1 MTERPFFRTDL
12 VSRPLADGGQRFVE
26 VTDPDSGNSFRFYE
40 IEYAIACAMNGDR
53 DVEGL
58 VEWARIELGLEPSPS
73 ELQTVIGTLED
84 LGYLGV
90 EAASPAADARST
102 PAAAPRAAQP
112 AAAPARP
119 APSAPRTVTPPSAPA
134 PIAARAGDEFQLGA
148 PGRSPLER
156 SQPPSRPEPD
166 DVELGFAGRSPSA
179 PARPEPPPPAEDID
193 LGLAGNAGLPDPD
206 AIQPSIHDR
215 VTAERPALQRDD
227 FDGSELSVNL
237 GDHIPVR
244 ADDVKEAVRA
254 SKVMAAVDPDDLP
267 PEARDE
273 AATGGAERA
282 PSVEPDRG
290 AEPLNKTIMGMPSP
304 TLPAAPAAPAAAGG
318 KPHITVAKPRP
329 SGETAPPQAMATA
342 PTEPVT
348 ALKDAGQPQGAK
360 KKRAKTPAPVPLPEQ
375 PAAISEKLAAGAAGA
390 AAEPG
395 AEPAR
400 KSGATGFL
408 LFLLLLVVAGGAFAY
423 WWLELREDGSE
434 TETSTAPAPRP
445 DPTPAPP
452 PEPVRIT
459 ATLEAGPSEEREV
472 TAPRPGRIAWVAESG
487 ADLAEGAPVAK
498 LDGYQAKEREL
509 AAAEESQRRYQE
521 RLDQATS
528 KGDKRGMKR
537 AEADVKRKQA
547 DIDRIREE
555 LAPFLVAAPIGG
567 VVEPSVKAKAQVNE
581 GDTIAT
587 MQAQGSPQA
596 TFTAPADRRVAA
608 GDEVTVASTAD
619 AALSATCVVE
629 SASADAVIV
638 ECPNDSG
645 IAPGTEIELK

>member
-53 DVEGL
+53 DVNGL
-58 VEWARIELGLEPSPS
+58 VEWAKIELGLEPSPS

-90 EAASPAADARST
+90 EAASPAADARSRSA
-102 PAAAPRAAQP
+102 PAPQ
-112 AAAPARP
+112 AAAPAAARP
-119 APSAPRTVTPPSAPA
+119 AATAPRTVTPPSAPA
-134 PIAARAGDEFQLGA
+134 PMAARGGDEFQLGA

-156 SQPPSRPEPD
+156 SQPASRPEAD

-179 PARPEPPPPAEDID
+179 PARPEPPAPAEDID

-215 VTAERPALQRDD
+215 VTAQRPATEPERED

-254 SKVMAAVDPDDLP
+254 SKVMAAVDPDELP
-267 PEARDE
+267 PEAPEVRDN
-273 AATGGAERA
+273 AAARRE

-290 AEPLNKTIMGMPSP
+290 AEPMNKTIMGMPAP

-318 KPHITVAKPRP
+318 KPHITVAKQRP
-329 SGETAPPQAMATA
+329 SGETTPPHAVATA
-342 PTEPVT
+342 PTVPVT
-348 ALKDAGQPQGAK
+348 ALKDVPQPAAK
-360 KKRAKTPAPVPLPEQ
+360 KKRANTPAPVPLPEQ
-375 PAAISEKLAAGAAGA
+375 PAAISEKLGAGGA

-400 KSGATGFL
+400 KSGAMGL
-408 LFLLLLVVAGGAFAY
+408 ILFLLLLVVAGGAFAY

-434 TETSTAPAPRP
+434 AQSSTAPAPRP

-452 PEPVRIT
+452 PGPVRIT

-472 TAPRPGRIAWVAESG
+472 TAPRPGKVAWVAESG
-487 ADLAEGAPVAK
+487 GDLAEGAPVAK
-498 LDGYQAKEREL
+498 LDGFQAKEREL

-528 KGDKRGMKR
+528 KGDKSGMRR
-537 AEADVKRKQA
+537 AEADVKRKQS
-547 DIDRIREE
+547 DIDRLREE

-567 VVEPSVKAKAQVNE
+567 VVEPSVKAKAQVKE
-581 GDTIAT
+581 GDVIAT
-587 MQAQGSPQA
+587 IQAQGSPQA
-596 TFTAPADRRVAA
+596 TFTVPADRTLAA

-619 AALSATCVVE
+619 AALSATCMVE
-629 SASADAVIV
+629 SAEAGRVTV
-638 ECPNDSG
+638 ECPSDSG